1 LQTHHH
7 LNFRQTICN
16 HPLVVSNT
24 IIHANVSVTK
34 MHRNMKDVVLFDSPD
49 RIQESIAAVDQED
62 QKVYEYLDIIEHR
75 ILEEEGEK

>member
-1 LQTHHH
+1 
-7 LNFRQTICN
+7 
-16 HPLVVSNT
+16 
-24 IIHANVSVTK
+24 
-34 MHRNMKDVVLFDSPD
+34 MKDVVLFDSPD